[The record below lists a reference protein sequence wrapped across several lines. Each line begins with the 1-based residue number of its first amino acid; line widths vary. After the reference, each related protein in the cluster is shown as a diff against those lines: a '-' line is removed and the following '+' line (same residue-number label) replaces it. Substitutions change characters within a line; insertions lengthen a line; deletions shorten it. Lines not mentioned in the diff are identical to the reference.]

1 MLRGEEVATIRDVAK
16 LAGVSVATVS
26 RVLNEKGYVHED
38 TVKQVKK
45 AIEELQ
51 YKPNAVAK
59 ALFKKSSTMIAL
71 LVSNIQ
77 DPACLSLLTVIE
89 EEAYKEGYQIVIC
102 NVKHKSGYMDVLEQN
117 NIAGILMTRDVYEGL
132 QKERVSVPFVIIDS
146 SEERASQYYNGVIQ
160 AVSLL
165 EEKGCHFLAYIHE
178 GSSHEAMEE
187 HFSGFLDAV
196 WEKNISYRVIEM
208 YRSEADSEQI
218 ATEVLQKHPYIDG
231 IVTCSDTTGID
242 FIRAAQKLHI
252 SIPEYLQVIS
262 LNGAVQGEWSTP
274 SLTTIAQPITSI
286 GKAAIQKLIAKI
298 KKVEDNHEIANLDFV
313 LVERG
318 STK

>member
-77 DPACLSLLTVIE
+77 DPASLSLLTVIE

-102 NVKHKSGYMDVLEQN
+102 NVKHKYGYMDILEQN

-146 SEERASQYYNGVIQ
+146 SEEIVSQYYNGAIQ

-165 EEKGCHFLAYIHE
+165 KEKGCHFLAYIHE
-178 GSSHEAMEE
+178 GPNHEVMEE
-187 HFSGFLDAV
+187 HFAGFLDAV

-208 YRSEADSEQI
+208 YRREESSEQV
-218 ATEVLQKHPYIDG
+218 AVEVLRKYPYIDG
-231 IVTCSDTTGID
+231 IVTCSDTAGID
-242 FIRAAQKLHI
+242 FIRAAKTLHI
-252 SIPEYLQVIS
+252 SIPESLQVIG
-262 LNGAVQGEWSTP
+262 LNGTMQGEWSTP
-274 SLTTIAQPITSI
+274 SLTTIARPITSI
-286 GKAAIQKLIAKI
+286 GATAIQKLIATI
-298 KKVEDNHEIANLDFV
+298 KKIEDNHEIVNLDFV
-313 LVERG
+313 LIERG
-318 STK
+318 STR

>member
-1 MLRGEEVATIRDVAK
+1 MATIRDVAK

-71 LVSNIQ
+71 LVSNMQ
-77 DPACLSLLTVIE
+77 DPASLSLLTVIE

-102 NVKHKSGYMDVLEQN
+102 NVKHKRGYMDVFEQN

-132 QKERVSVPFVIIDS
+132 PKERVSVPFVIIDS
-146 SEERASQYYNGVIQ
+146 NEERASQYYNGAIQ

-165 EEKGCHFLAYIHE
+165 AEKGCRFLAYIHE
-178 GSSHEAMEE
+178 GLSHEAMEE
-187 HFSGFLDAV
+187 HFTGFLDVV

-208 YRSEADSEQI
+208 CRREKNSEQI
-218 ATEVLQKHPYIDG
+218 AMDVLRKHPYIDG
-231 IVTCSDTTGID
+231 IVTCSDTAGIN
-242 FIRAAQKLHI
+242 FIRAAHSLHI
-252 SIPEYLQVIS
+252 SIPECLQIIG
-262 LNGAVQGEWSTP
+262 LNGTVQGEWSTP
-274 SLTTIAQPITSI
+274 SLTTIAQPITSV
-286 GKAAIQKLIAKI
+286 GRAAIQKLIAKI
-298 KKVEDNHEIANLDFV
+298 KKVEDNHEIVNLDFV
-313 LVERG
+313 LIERG
-318 STK
+318 STR

>member
-1 MLRGEEVATIRDVAK
+1 MLRGEKVATIRDVAK

-77 DPACLSLLTVIE
+77 DPASLSLLTVIE
-89 EEAYKEGYQIVIC
+89 GEAYKEGYQIVIC
-102 NVKHKSGYMDVLEQN
+102 NVKHKRGYMDVLEQN
-117 NIAGILMTRDVYEGL
+117 NIAGILMTHDVYERL

-146 SEERASQYYNGVIQ
+146 SEERTSQYYNGAIQ

-178 GSSHEAMEE
+178 GPSHEAMEE
-187 HFSGFLDAV
+187 HFTGFLDAV

-208 YRSEADSEQI
+208 CRREENSEQI
-218 ATEVLQKHPYIDG
+218 AMDVLRKHPYIDG

-242 FIRAAQKLHI
+242 FIRAAQTLHI
-252 SIPEYLQVIS
+252 SIPECLQIIG
-262 LNGAVQGEWSTP
+262 LNGTVQGEWSTP
-274 SLTTIAQPITSI
+274 SLTTIAQPITSV
-286 GKAAIQKLIAKI
+286 GAAAIQKLIAKI
-298 KKVEDNHEIANLDFV
+298 KKVEDNHEIVNLDFV
-313 LVERG
+313 LIERG
-318 STK
+318 STR

>member
-1 MLRGEEVATIRDVAK
+1 MATIRDVAK

-77 DPACLSLLTVIE
+77 DPASLSLLAVIE

-102 NVKHKSGYMDVLEQN
+102 NVKHKRGYMDILEQN

-146 SEERASQYYNGVIQ
+146 SEERASQYYNGAIQ

-178 GSSHEAMEE
+178 ESSHEAMEE

-208 YRSEADSEQI
+208 NRRETNSEQI
-218 ATEVLQKHPYIDG
+218 AAEVLRKHPYIDG
-231 IVTCSDTTGID
+231 IVTCSDTAGID

-286 GKAAIQKLIAKI
+286 GTVAIRKLIAKI
-298 KKVEDNHEIANLDFV
+298 KKVEDNHEIVNLDFV
-313 LVERG
+313 LIERG

>member
-1 MLRGEEVATIRDVAK
+1 MATIRDVAK

-71 LVSNIQ
+71 LVSDLQ
-77 DPACLSLLTVIE
+77 DPASLSLLTVIE
-89 EEAYKEGYQIVIC
+89 EAAYKEGYQIVIC
-102 NVKHKSGYMDVLEQN
+102 NVKHKNGYMDVLEQN

-132 QKERVSVPFVIIDS
+132 QKEIVSVPFAIIDS
-146 SEERASQYYNGVIQ
+146 SEEKSSQYYNGAMR

-187 HFSGFLDAV
+187 HFTGFLDAV
-196 WEKNISYRVIEM
+196 WEKNISYRIIEM
-208 YRSEADSEQI
+208 YRRETNSEQI
-218 ATEVLQKHPYIDG
+218 ATEVLRKYPYIDG
-231 IVTCSDTTGID
+231 IVTCSDTAGID

-252 SIPEYLQVIS
+252 SIPERLQVIG
-262 LNGAVQGEWSTP
+262 LNGTVQGEWSTP

-286 GKAAIQKLIAKI
+286 GEVAIHKLIAKI
-298 KKVEDNHEIANLDFV
+298 KKVEYNQDRTNLDFV
-313 LVERG
+313 LIKRE
-318 STK
+318 SIK

>member
-1 MLRGEEVATIRDVAK
+1 MRGEEVATIRDVAK
-16 LAGVSVATVS
+16 LAGVSIATVS

-77 DPACLSLLTVIE
+77 DPVSLSLFTVIE

-102 NVKHKSGYMDVLEQN
+102 NVEHKYGYIDILEQN

-132 QKERVSVPFVIIDS
+132 QKESVSVPFVIIDS
-146 SEERASQYYNGVIQ
+146 GEEMVSQYYNGAIQ

-165 EEKGCHFLAYIHE
+165 EKKGCHFLAYIYE
-178 GSSHEAMEE
+178 GTSHEEMEE
-187 HFSGFLDAV
+187 YFTGFLDAV

-208 YRSEADSEQI
+208 HRRETNSEQI
-218 ATEVLQKHPYIDG
+218 ATEVLRKHPYIDG
-231 IVTCSDTTGID
+231 IVTCNDTAGID
-242 FIRAAQKLHI
+242 FIRAAQNLHI
-252 SIPEYLQVIS
+252 PIPEYLQVIS
-262 LNGAVQGEWSTP
+262 LNGTVQGEWSTP

-286 GKAAIQKLIAKI
+286 GTAAIQKLIAKI
-298 KKVEDNHEIANLDFV
+298 KKVEYNDEKMNLDFV
-313 LVERG
+313 VIERE

>member
-1 MLRGEEVATIRDVAK
+1 MLRGEDVATIRDVAK

-71 LVSNIQ
+71 LVSDLQ
-77 DPACLSLLTVIE
+77 DPASLSLLTVIE
-89 EEAYKEGYQIVIC
+89 EEAYKAGYQIVIC
-102 NVKHKSGYMDVLEQN
+102 NVKRKCGYMDVLEQN

-146 SEERASQYYNGVIQ
+146 SEEKSSQYYNGAMR
-160 AVSLL
+160 AVSFL

-178 GSSHEAMEE
+178 DPSNEAMEE
-187 HFSGFLDAV
+187 HFTGFLDAV
-196 WEKNISYRVIEM
+196 WEKNMSYRVIEAH
-208 YRSEADSEQI
+208 RRETDLEQI
-218 ATEVLQKHPYIDG
+218 AAEVLRKHPYIDG
-231 IVTCSDTTGID
+231 IVTCSDTVGID
-242 FIRAAQKLHI
+242 FIRAAQRLHI
-252 SIPEYLQVIS
+252 SIPERLQVIG
-262 LNGAVQGEWSTP
+262 LNGTVQGEWSTP
-274 SLTTIAQPITSI
+274 SLTTIAQPITSV
-286 GKAAIQKLIAKI
+286 GKDAIHKLIAKI
-298 KKVEDNHEIANLDFV
+298 KKMEYNQDIANLDFV
-313 LVERG
+313 LIERE